1 MRVLK
6 WIGIFAVAAFIAI
19 FAVSRAADGPIGPIT
34 GGPLIDGELHPGA
47 EPDWS
52 FVHDVREVELQTLDP
67 ARSRTT
73 WILDAGGR
81 AFIPCGYMDTTW
93 GRLWKQWP
101 IEAERDGRAVLRIG
115 GVRYER
121 TLVRVRDP
129 ELVAAVVAEFARKYV
144 PGVTSAA
151 VESESL
157 WIFELAPRSQA
168 ASLAITGAR
177 IWTGVER
184 APWAEAIAFDGTRI
198 AAVGR
203 MADVAPLITPA
214 TRVIDAQGGMVVPGF
229 IDTHVHFVQGGAGLT
244 SVQLRDA
251 ASIAD
256 FSQRIAAFATS
267 RPTGEWI
274 QYGNWDHELWGG
286 ELPDRTWIDPVTPE
300 HPVFIERLDGHMA
313 LTNSLA
319 LQLAGITAQTPDVE
333 GGTIVR
339 DADGNP
345 TGVLK
350 DNAMDLVRRVIPAPS
365 AAQLDEIVLAA
376 MSYVA
381 ARGVTSVH
389 DMGDWASLD
398 AYRRAHAAGR
408 LITRI
413 HAFMP
418 LQDWQRLRDDV
429 ANHGRGGDWLAT
441 GGLKGFVDGSLG
453 SHTAAFLEPFTDA
466 PDDRGLLLNDPAA
479 LETWI
484 AGADAANL
492 QVTVHAIG
500 DRAIRSLLDSFEV
513 VTATNGERNRRFR
526 IEHAQ
531 HIHPEDI
538 PRFASA
544 SVIAS
549 MQPYHAIDDGRWAD
563 RVIGAERS
571 ATTYAFRSLLDTGA
585 HVSFGSDWPVAPP
598 SPIEGIYAAVTR
610 ATLDGAHPDGWVPA
624 QKITVEEALAAYTR
638 DAAFTTFD
646 ELRTGRLAIGM
657 LADAVLIDRDLTT
670 TPPAQLRDARVLATI
685 VAGVVVYEAPGGR
698 N

>member
-6 WIGIFAVAAFIAI
+6 WIGIVVVITVIATI
-19 FAVSRAADGPIGPIT
+19 GVSRMADGPIGPIT
-34 GGPLIDGELHPGA
+34 GGPLIAGEPYSGA
-47 EPDWS
+47 EPDWT
-52 FVHDVREVELQTLDP
+52 FVHDVREVELQSLDP

-101 IEAERDGRAVLRIG
+101 IEAERDGRAVLRIN

-129 ELVAAVVAEFARKYV
+129 ELVAAVVAELARKYA
-144 PGVTSAA
+144 PGITPAA
-151 VESESL
+151 VESDSL
-157 WIFELAPRSQA
+157 WIFELAPRRQP

-177 IWTGVER
+177 IWTGAAN
-184 APWAEAIAFDGTRI
+184 APWADAIAFDGSRI
-198 AAVGR
+198 AAVGS
-203 MADVAPLITPA
+203 MAEVAPLIAPA
-214 TRVIDAQGGMVVPGF
+214 TRVIDANGAMVVPGF
-229 IDTHVHFVQGGAGLT
+229 IDTHVHFVQGGAGLA

-251 ASIAD
+251 ATIEE
-256 FSQRIAAFATS
+256 FSHRIAAYAAG
-267 RPTGEWI
+267 RPAGEWI
-274 QYGNWDHELWGG
+274 RYGTWDHELWGG
-286 ELPDRTWIDPVTPE
+286 ELPDRAWIDSVTPE

-319 LQLAGITAQTPDVE
+319 LQLAGITTQTAEVA
-333 GGTIVR
+333 GGAIVR
-339 DADGNP
+339 NAEGEP
-345 TGVLK
+345 TGILK
-350 DNAMDLVRRVIPAPS
+350 DNAMDLVRRVIPPPS
-365 AAQLDEIVLAA
+365 PAQLDEIVLAA
-376 MSYVA
+376 MNYVA
-381 ARGVTSVH
+381 SRGVTTVH

-413 HAFMP
+413 HPFMP
-418 LQDWQRLRDDV
+418 LPDWQRLRDDV
-429 ANHGRGGDWLAT
+429 AAHGRGDDWLAT

-479 LETWI
+479 LEQWI

-500 DRAIRSLLDSFEV
+500 DRAIRSLLDSFAV
-513 VTATNGERNRRFR
+513 VTATNGARDRRFR

-531 HIHPEDI
+531 HIHPDDI

-544 SVIAS
+544 HVIAS

-563 RVIGAERS
+563 RVIGIERS
-571 ATTYAFRSLLDTGA
+571 ATTYAFRSLLDADA

-610 ATLDGAHPDGWVPA
+610 ATLDGAHPNGWVPA
-624 QKITVEEALAAYTR
+624 QKITVEESLAAYTR

-646 ELRTGRLAIGM
+646 ELRTGRLAVGM
-657 LADAVLIDRDLTT
+657 LADAVVIDRDLTT
-670 TPPAQLRDARVLATI
+670 TPPAELRDARVLTTI
-685 VAGVVVYEAPGGR
+685 VGGAIVYEAAR
-698 N
+698 QD